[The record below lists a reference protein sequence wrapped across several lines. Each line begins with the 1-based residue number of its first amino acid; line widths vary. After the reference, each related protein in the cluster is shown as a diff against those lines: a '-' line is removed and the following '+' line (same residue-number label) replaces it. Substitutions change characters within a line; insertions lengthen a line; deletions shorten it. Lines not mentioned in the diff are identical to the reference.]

1 MFGYLI
7 GQALLSLPPLLR
19 LAFKKGGF
27 NKTIEPIFV
36 KLIKTILNLAVLRL
50 QLSDRLIPESFL
62 ICMAL
67 M

>member
-1 MFGYLI
+1 VFGYLI
-7 GQALLSLPPLLR
+7 GQALLGLLPFLR
-19 LAFKKGGF
+19 LAFKKRGF

-36 KLIKTILNLAVLRL
+36 KLIGTVLNLSVFCLELR
-50 QLSDRLIPESFL
+50 DRLIPEAFF